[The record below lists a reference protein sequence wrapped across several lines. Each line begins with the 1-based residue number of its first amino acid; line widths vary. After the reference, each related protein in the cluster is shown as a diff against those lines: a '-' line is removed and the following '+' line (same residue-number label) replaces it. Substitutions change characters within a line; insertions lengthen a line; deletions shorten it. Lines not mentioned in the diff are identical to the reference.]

1 MAMDVLDGAQK
12 PDDNSVQRQLKRMF
26 DNLDIQ
32 ILNMIQSNA
41 RVSQADVARAV
52 GLAPSAVLERLRK
65 LEAKGVLTGYAALI
79 DPEAIGL
86 GQLAFVAVRTHGPL
100 DVTDRAGELIAE
112 IPGVLEVHHLAGED
126 CYLVKLRGRDA
137 QHIGQLLR
145 HMKVIPS
152 VTQTRT
158 TMVLGTLKDT
168 PRLPLPGVAG
178 VTGNEKA
185 EQKKDATSAAPAAVA
200 ASDTGDAGDS
210 DEQLEANRKEQ
221 IAS

>member
-1 MAMDVLDGAQK
+1 
-12 PDDNSVQRQLKRMF
+12 MF

-32 ILNMIQSNA
+32 ILNIIQLNA

-65 LEAKGVLTGYAALI
+65 LEAKGVLTGYVALL
-79 DPEAIGL
+79 DPEALGL
-86 GQLAFVAVRTHGPL
+86 GQLAYVAVRTAGPL

-145 HMKVIPS
+145 QMKVIPS

-158 TMVLGTLKDT
+158 TMVLSTVKDT

-178 VTGNEKA
+178 VPDKA
-185 EQKKDATSAAPAAVA
+185 EPKKDAASEPGETSE
-200 ASDTGDAGDS
+200 AGETSETNARDNIS
-210 DEQLEANRKEQ
+210 RKEQ

>member
-1 MAMDVLDGAQK
+1 
-12 PDDNSVQRQLKRMF
+12 MF

-32 ILNMIQSNA
+32 ILNIIQLNA

-65 LEAKGVLTGYAALI
+65 LEAKGVLTGYVALL
-79 DPEAIGL
+79 DPEALGL
-86 GQLAFVAVRTHGPL
+86 GQLAYVAVRTAGPL

-145 HMKVIPS
+145 QMKVIPS

-158 TMVLGTLKDT
+158 TMVLSTVKDT

-178 VTGNEKA
+178 VPDKA
-185 EQKKDATSAAPAAVA
+185 EPKKDAANEPGETSE
-200 ASDTGDAGDS
+200 AGETSETNARDNIS
-210 DEQLEANRKEQ
+210 RKEQ